1 MKWRQRVYLINYYSF
16 FKETIIIS
24 INMTDSDTEDE
35 NIYDTIN
42 DTINEN
48 NNMTREIGNNM
59 VKLKNYEDAIKI
71 YTSLLE
77 DLPNNHIIL
86 SNRSVAYIKSEQYK
100 LGLDDCIKTTR
111 LSPKW
116 AKGWGRLGA
125 CLYKLNRFDKAITSY
140 GEAIELEKDNNI
152 KLIYTNMINH
162 INYLTAKKDNK
173 FDDMFETMFESIISN
188 PNIMKKIINPNFQ
201 NKVLSMQ
208 SNPFDAFKD
217 DDIMD
222 VMNQMIGK
230 MKL

>member
-1 MKWRQRVYLINYYSF
+1 
-16 FKETIIIS
+16 
-24 INMTDSDTEDE
+24 MTDSDTEDE
-35 NIYDTIN
+35 NIYDTI
-42 DTINEN
+42 DEN
-48 NNMTREIGNNM
+48 NNITKELGNNM
-59 VKLKNYEDAIKI
+59 VRLKNYEDAIKI

-77 DLPNNHIIL
+77 YLPNNYIIL

-100 LGLDDCIKTTR
+100 LAIDDCIKTTR
-111 LSPKW
+111 VAPNW

-125 CLYKLNRFDKAITSY
+125 SLFKLNRLDKAKIAY
-140 GEAIELEKDNNI
+140 EKAAELEKNSNI
-152 KLIYTNMINH
+152 VSIYTNMINH
-162 INYLTAKKDNK
+162 INNITAKKDTK
-173 FDDMFETMFESIISN
+173 FDDMFETMFESIVSN

-230 MKL
+230 LKS